1 MLTLF
6 APWQE
11 MNHIKWLFHQQWYA
25 ACKSTWSYNANNK
38 TYTTLP
44 NSCELQSRKTQPEGW
59 PRDSFLSFT
68 GQPTIVSIHF
78 NLSSALTGTR
88 PSFWFGL
95 HICIGIVP
103 ANEVT
108 EFLDR
113 RVPWFVTIL
122 LSYLSDTMKA
132 VVLRNLWGPGPQLQ
146 VFK

>member
-1 MLTLF
+1 MQL
-6 APWQE
+6 
-11 MNHIKWLFHQQWYA
+11 
-25 ACKSTWSYNANNK
+25 ANQREV
-38 TYTTLP
+38 TTQTIRHTRHCQTAVNFRAEKHNLKGDRVTV
-44 NSCELQSRKTQPEGW
+44 SLAS
-59 PRDSFLSFT
+59 

-88 PSFWFGL
+88 PSFCFGL

-132 VVLRNLWGPGPQLQ
+132 VVLRNL
-146 VFK
+146 